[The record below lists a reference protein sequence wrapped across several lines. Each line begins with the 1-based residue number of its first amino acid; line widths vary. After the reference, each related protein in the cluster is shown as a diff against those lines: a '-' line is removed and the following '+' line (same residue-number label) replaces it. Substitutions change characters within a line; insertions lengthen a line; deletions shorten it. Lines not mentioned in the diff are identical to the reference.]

1 MWTILKYLFALEIL
15 VMCVSLVLNLAEWI
29 FDLFYENSP
38 FVALI
43 EFVYPNARHF
53 LMLETV
59 VALILTVVYFAK
71 NSEVP
76 ADGGKITKDDQ

>member
-1 MWTILKYLFALEIL
+1 MWTILKYLFALQIL
-15 VMCVSLVLNLAEWI
+15 FMCVSLVLDFAEWI
-29 FDLFYENSP
+29 FDLFYKNSP

-59 VALILTVVYFAK
+59 VALILTLVYFAK

-76 ADGGKITKDDQ
+76 ADGGKIKQGDK